1 MAMASAFEELVV
13 WKKARVL
20 ASEIYAV
27 TGSGPFA
34 RDRDLQSQMRRA
46 AVSIVS
52 NVADGFERNTKA
64 DFARFLLIAKGS
76 CGELRA
82 QLYVALDQ
90 GYVGQAAFDQLFQC
104 SIEVSRML
112 AAPRTSILRPKASHD

>member
-1 MAMASAFEELVV
+1 MAMASTFEELVV

-90 GYVGQAAFDQLFQC
+90 AAFDQLFQC
-104 SIEVSRML
+104 SMEVIRML
-112 AAPRTSILRPKASHD
+112 AALRTSILRPKASHD

>member
-1 MAMASAFEELVV
+1 MALATRFEELVV
-13 WKKARVL
+13 WRKARAL
-20 ASEIYAV
+20 TSDIYTA
-27 TGSGPFA
+27 TGTVPFR

-52 NVADGFERNTKA
+52 NVAEGFERNSKA

-90 GYVGQAAFDQLFQC
+90 GYLDQPGFDELFAR
-104 SIEVSRML
+104 SIEVIRLL
-112 AAPRTSILRPKASHD
+112 AALRASILAPRGTA